1 MASGGARADTWT
13 DSSTGYTWSYRIN
26 NGGAEICNYNGAPSV
41 SPSPH
46 GAVTI
51 PATLGG
57 YPVICIG
64 YYAFSD
70 STGLTS
76 VTIPAS
82 VTSIDRGAFYGCSG
96 IRAVVI
102 PVSVKTVGAYTFAN
116 CSSLESVV
124 LPVSMSLIEE
134 GTFYGCTSL
143 RSVDLPVTIKSI
155 GSSAFY
161 GCVSLSSLKIP
172 FSVKT
177 IGERAFYGCSTLLNL
192 ELENGLEEI
201 SYQAFYGCGA
211 LQEVVI
217 PSSVTSVESSAF
229 GACGNV
235 CRVTIPE
242 CMVNGYCS
250 LQNVFG
256 SVCQAI
262 TSVTIAEGCESIGYS
277 AFYSCSRVT
286 SISIPASVLSIDSYA
301 LRNCTSL
308 TDIEVASG
316 NQSYKFSGGLLLTKD
331 GAQIVAVPRGRTWV
345 SIPDSVTSV
354 SPSAFNNCPNLNF
367 SWNNGVKSIDGWVLG
382 YDEDDLP
389 KDLALNGYRGIANG
403 AFEWCYSLTGVTI
416 GEGIKT
422 IGSNAFGWCYNL
434 SSVSIP
440 AIVKRIGEDA
450 FYACY
455 NLKAVSLAKNN
466 TAYKFENN
474 LLVSADNT
482 ELIAVSR
489 NVTSVTI
496 PNGVTAVPDHFFAGC
511 SKLTSV
517 TIPASVESICDEGNA
532 FTGWAEIYDVNAD
545 KDIDVFYGCPALK
558 TISVAAGNP
567 YYKSNNGMLLGIDEG
582 DLYLEAVP
590 QSLTSVT
597 VPEGVR
603 WISDGAFAGCA
614 KLTSITL
621 PRSLD
626 EFESEDLY
634 DWESDGIDETSGP
647 YKLTS
652 IKVAAGN
659 EEYSSANGLL
669 LSKDGTEIYCVP
681 RGLTSVTIPASVT
694 EVSSYDFD
702 DCTKIRSFSVE
713 KGNAAYK
720 TANGMLI
727 LNNGSELVCVPP
739 ALKTAKSIVIPSG
752 IKRIGNYAFSD
763 FAQLTSVVIPEEVE
777 EIGNYAFR
785 NCTALSDVK
794 LPKSLKIIGDYSFG
808 DCKLTNIKLPDGL
821 LAIGGRSFQGCQLMS
836 ISIPNSVTYVH
847 AYPFGEWT
855 KTRERG
861 MCTPG
866 DVVENLNNVFD
877 VGSIPGLIL
886 VDGWVVGCDNSR
898 MTENDNP
905 TKYLNQALQD
915 ARIRGVACRAFEGC
929 DWLRYATLPSGVKYV
944 GGSLF
949 SNCSRLEKVDIPDG
963 VKELECS
970 AFSGCHR
977 LTMVFI
983 PDGVMSIGASAFA
996 NCYDLYEILIPN
1008 SVRSVGR
1015 NAFSGCGC
1023 VDDQTITGL
1032 EIVDGWILKDNGISS
1047 YLSQDKCFDGEL
1059 VISGEDGI
1067 RGIADDAFA
1076 GEGHNTAVLRGLCE
1090 PGSMDMPGLMGVTS
1104 IVIGDGVTAIGE
1116 GAFAFCDDLTN
1127 VYISASVKHI
1137 GEKAFYDCRGLQ
1149 SVMLPSTLEGK
1160 VPDSA
1165 FANCPT
1171 SLKISYYYVP
1181 RPLHAVEFHDGYS
1194 RHVVTNYFGVSD
1206 VDSYVQYVNSIGMRW
1221 PSGKSL
1227 SILRGQ
1233 QVALGFVIPP
1243 EAQDSAK
1250 WSVDEGRYTY
1260 EDEYGSVYEDYVYP
1274 SKVVSR
1280 QSSDGTVVEWTFL
1293 TLDDWG
1299 DVPINVIYVQFN
1311 VEATAG
1317 ALFVPPNLSLYSDGV
1332 KLLRPGESYEDDVV
1346 GFPIVVPDT
1355 IEERDV
1361 QEGTAI
1367 GELPE
1372 IQRDQY
1378 RFLGWF
1384 TREEGGEAVTAATLM
1399 GEEDVSYYA
1408 HWCYVGAV
1416 DENTIVFEIEDV
1428 YETET
1433 DGTFVFDLSESI
1445 LSLSAPTVTVKGLPS
1460 GLKFDAK
1467 TGAISG
1473 KATKPGVYKV
1483 TVSATN
1489 ATVKKPVT
1497 ATFEIV
1503 VPNLTS
1509 EKLPG
1514 LEPDTEAYGKIVCGV
1529 AFDPGLVDCAPEDG
1543 WTLKAAGLPAGLKLV
1558 QDKNTKAYSITGVPT
1573 KAGTFTVTFTAS
1585 KKGEKNQVAT
1595 ITLETVA
1602 LPDWAQGTFAGLVQA
1617 YGAAQYGEDAYGS
1630 ATMTVGA
1637 NGKVSGKISLM
1648 GTNWTFSATSYAR
1661 SDGGDNFEVEA
1672 EAKSGKAA
1680 MPVWLSVHKEY
1691 PGILDETIV
1700 NSAAEGWFESS
1711 QTATLSL
1718 WRNVW
1723 KDKSSAAAAKAEI
1736 ARWEGLY
1743 TVSVDDGGYLSLTVG
1758 KDGTVKAAGK
1768 LSDGTSVSA
1777 SVPLM
1782 YHICYDFFADIC
1794 TSPSSY
1800 GGGFVWLS
1808 ARFGANRGSLVGD
1821 SMVVSSRNPQATG
1834 EYGAGFLR
1842 HLYFNG
1848 AYYDKLK
1855 KLNEHYEAVRVSFGE
1870 VPELPYTFKETYK
1883 NDSGRKVTASSLE
1896 TGAAADTFWQD
1907 GLTAYVNEKGA
1918 FVVAKATKPVQDKAT
1933 KAWSYDGTNDGALTL
1948 SFTQATGIFKGAY
1961 TFWYDYESSYDATTD
1976 KSTFAHT
1983 SKKVS
1988 FEGVMVQ
1995 GEDKMRGFYLW
2006 DATGV
2011 YEDPKTKREKTYKY
2025 KESYPVSMSGLRE

>member
-1 MASGGARADTWT
+1 
-13 DSSTGYTWSYRIN
+13 
-26 NGGAEICNYNGAPSV
+26 
-41 SPSPH
+41 
-46 GAVTI
+46 
-51 PATLGG
+51 
-57 YPVICIG
+57 
-64 YYAFSD
+64 
-70 STGLTS
+70 
-76 VTIPAS
+76 
-82 VTSIDRGAFYGCSG
+82 
-96 IRAVVI
+96 
-102 PVSVKTVGAYTFAN
+102 
-116 CSSLESVV
+116 
-124 LPVSMSLIEE
+124 
-134 GTFYGCTSL
+134 
-143 RSVDLPVTIKSI
+143 
-155 GSSAFY
+155 
-161 GCVSLSSLKIP
+161 
-172 FSVKT
+172 
-177 IGERAFYGCSTLLNL
+177 
-192 ELENGLEEI
+192 
-201 SYQAFYGCGA
+201 
-211 LQEVVI
+211 
-217 PSSVTSVESSAF
+217 
-229 GACGNV
+229 
-235 CRVTIPE
+235 
-242 CMVNGYCS
+242 MVNGYCS

-286 SISIPASVLSIDSYA
+286 SISIPASVSSIDSYA

-308 TDIEVASG
+308 TDIAVASG

-331 GAQIVAVPRGRTWV
+331 GAQIVAVPKGRTWV

-455 NLKAVSLAKNN
+455 NLKAISLAKNN

-489 NVTSVTI
+489 NVTSVAI

-558 TISVAAGNP
+558 AISVAAGNP
-567 YYKSNNGMLLGIDEG
+567 YYKSINGMLLGIDEG

-652 IKVAAGN
+652 IKFAAGN

-694 EVSSYDFD
+694 EIDAEDFEY
-702 DCTKIRSFSVE
+702 CAKIKSFSVD
-713 KGNAAYK
+713 KANKHFSAV
-720 TANGMLI
+720 NGMLCSKD
-727 LNNGSELVCVPP
+727 GAELVCVPP
-739 ALKTAKSIVIPSG
+739 ALKANTSIVIPSG
-752 IKRIGNYAFSD
+752 VKKIGDYAFQGFD
-763 FAQLTSVVIPEEVE
+763 RLTSVVIPEGVT
-777 EIGNYAFR
+777 EIG
-785 NCTALSDVK
+785 V
-794 LPKSLKIIGDYSFG
+794 
-808 DCKLTNIKLPDGL
+808 
-821 LAIGGRSFQGCQLMS
+821 
-836 ISIPNSVTYVH
+836 
-847 AYPFGEWT
+847 
-855 KTRERG
+855 
-861 MCTPG
+861 
-866 DVVENLNNVFD
+866 
-877 VGSIPGLIL
+877 
-886 VDGWVVGCDNSR
+886 
-898 MTENDNP
+898 
-905 TKYLNQALQD
+905 
-915 ARIRGVACRAFEGC
+915 
-929 DWLRYATLPSGVKYV
+929 
-944 GGSLF
+944 
-949 SNCSRLEKVDIPDG
+949 
-963 VKELECS
+963 S
-970 AFSGCHR
+970 AFSGCTALKKIVLP
-977 LTMVFI
+977 LTLRVIGDRAFRQCPFTEIEI
-983 PDGVMSIGASAFA
+983 PDGVERIGCEVFGVWGYPQGCYPGMTRMDSDLFDTNSIPGFVLV
-996 NCYDLYEILIPN
+996 N
-1008 SVRSVGR
+1008 GW
-1015 NAFSGCGC
+1015 
-1023 VDDQTITGL
+1023 
-1032 EIVDGWILKDNGISS
+1032 IVDVLDSLEQEYWTSSS
-1047 YLSQDKCFDGEL
+1047 YTDYVNAMLQDSC
-1059 VISGEDGI
+1059 I
-1067 RGIADDAFA
+1067 RGIADDAFEGCSYLNEVCFPDVVKYVGESMFYGCYNLESVRFPDSVKEVSA
-1076 GEGHNTAVLRGLCE
+1076 RAFGKRDAVVSTDDVPTFCTVDGWAICFDNWRENYLEREDFDGTVVFEGMRGIAASFSGKDTACYGWYYPALSNLVVGEGVL
-1090 PGSMDMPGLMGVTS
+1090 
-1104 IVIGDGVTAIGE
+1104 AIGSL
-1116 GAFAFCDDLTN
+1116 AFAHSEDLTN
-1127 VYISASVKHI
+1127 VYISASVKYI

-1165 FANCPT
+1165 FANCPA

-1299 DVPINVIYVQFN
+1299 DVPINVRYVQFN

-1408 HWCYVGAV
+1408 HWCYVGAA

-1489 ATVKKPVT
+1489 KTVTKPVT
-1497 ATFEIV
+1497 ATFDIV
-1503 VPNLTS
+1503 VPNLVS

-1514 LEPDTEAYGKIVCGV
+1514 LEQETDAYGVVTCGV
-1529 AFDPGLVDCAPEDG
+1529 AFDPGLVDCSPEDG
-1543 WTLKAAGLPAGLKLV
+1543 WTVKAAGLPTGLKFV
-1558 QDKNTKAYSITGVPT
+1558 QDKATGAYSITGVPT
-1573 KAGTFTVTFTAS
+1573 KPGTFTVTFTAS

-1595 ITLETVA
+1595 ITLVTEA
-1602 LPDWAQGTFAGLVQA
+1602 LPEWAVGTFSGFVEHSSGAGS
-1617 YGAAQYGEDAYGS
+1617 GS
-1630 ATMTVGA
+1630 DFGSVTMTVAA
-1637 NGKVSGKISLM
+1637 NGKVSGKMALV
-1648 GTNWTFSATSYAR
+1648 GTNYTFSAASYATVTD
-1661 SDGGDNFEVEA
+1661 DGYFVVEA
-1672 EAKSGKAA
+1672 EAKAGKVVRPLRLLVIPCDA
-1680 MPVWLSVHKEY
+1680 P
-1691 PGILDETIV
+1691 
-1700 NSAAEGWFESS
+1700 ESS
-1711 QTATLSL
+1711 PSL
-1718 WRNVW
+1718 LNARAVGSLDSPLASEILMCRGMW
-1723 KDKSSAAAAKAEI
+1723 KDKPTAAAAKTEI
-1736 ARWEGLY
+1736 AKWEGVY
-1743 TVSVDDGGYLSLTVG
+1743 TLSMSDGGYLSLTVG
-1758 KDGTVKAAGK
+1758 KDGNVKAAGK
-1768 LSDGTSVSA
+1768 LADGTSVSA
-1777 SVPLM
+1777 TTPLLHDGETGFLACV
-1782 YHICYDFFADIC
+1782 YSA
-1794 TSPSSY
+1794 PSAY
-1800 GGGFVWLS
+1800 KG
-1808 ARFGANRGSLVGD
+1808 GSLAMSIGFDEGEGGVRTLGNCLGIAQWT
-1821 SMVVSSRNPQATG
+1821 SRNPQATG
-1834 EYGAGFLR
+1834 VYGEGFSR
-1842 HLYFNG
+1842 DVDFSG
-1848 AYYDKLK
+1848 AYYDKLQ
-1855 KLNEHYEAVRVSFGE
+1855 KLNAYYESLRVSLDG
-1870 VPELPYTFKETYK
+1870 VPKLGYVYKETDF
-1883 NDSGRKVTASSLE
+1883 NELGRKVTVSENREADAIE
-1896 TGAAADTFWQD
+1896 TLWQD
-1907 GLTAYVNEKGA
+1907 GMTVAVNEKGA
-1918 FVVAKATKPVQDKAT
+1918 IVVEKATKPVQDKKT
-1933 KAWSYDGTNDGALTL
+1933 KEWSYNGANDGALTL
-1948 SFTQATGIFKGAY
+1948 SFTQATGIFKGSY
-1961 TFWYDYESSYDATTD
+1961 TFWYDYMSAFDETKPEGKRETW
-1976 KSTFAHT
+1976 THT
-1983 SKKVS
+1983 AKKVS
-1988 FEGVMVQ
+1988 FEGAAVQ
-1995 GEDKMRGFYLW
+1995 GEAEMRGFFLW
-2006 DATGV
+2006 DATGS
-2011 YEDPKTKREKTYKY
+2011 YEDPKTGKTKTYTY
-2025 KESYPVSMSGLRE
+2025 RESRFALLFKP